1 MREKYDIVVV
11 GAGPAGSM
19 AARAAA
25 REGAS
30 VLLFDKR
37 RELGVPVQCGEALN
51 EDVLKELDIEPDPRW
66 ALGNTNAVKLVSP
79 SGIEVRIAERKVV
92 GKVGYILD
100 RKIFDKHLATLA
112 AKGGAD
118 IMVGTLVDG
127 LILDDGKPKGVKAR
141 GASGRIE
148 VRAEVVIASDGVGS
162 RVARWAGLN
171 TALKLDDIETGIQ
184 FQMIGVNFESPSM
197 MEFYFGNKIAPGG
210 YSWVFPK
217 GEDMANVGL
226 GVLGSRA
233 ERRPI
238 EYLRDFVARMP
249 GLSKGKVIEINAG
262 GVPVGGPLKQTV
274 KNNLL
279 VVGDAARQVNALTG
293 GGIDSAMRAGDIAG
307 EVAAKAVAEG
317 DTSEKRLGEYEKR
330 WRDLMGKRL
339 ERYLK
344 AKNVLVSL
352 TDDDLDRLAKA
363 LSDVK
368 FDKISLTDILK
379 VLAKVHPKLLWKL
392 KGFI

>member
-25 REGAS
+25 KEGAE
-30 VLLFDKR
+30 VMMFDKR

-51 EDVLKELDIEPDPRW
+51 EDVLKELDISPDPRW
-66 ALGNTNAVKLVSP
+66 ALGKTNAVKLVSP

-100 RKIFDKHLATLA
+100 RKIFDKHLAILA
-112 AKGGAD
+112 AKKGAD

-127 LILDDGKPKGVKAR
+127 LILENGKPKGVRAR
-141 GASGRIE
+141 GASGRLE
-148 VRAEVVIASDGVGS
+148 VRAEVIIAADGVGS

-171 TALKLDDIETGIQ
+171 TYLKLDDIETGVQ
-184 FQMIGVNFESPSM
+184 FQMVGVNFESPSM
-197 MEFYFGNKIAPGG
+197 MEHYFGNKIAPGG
-210 YSWVFPK
+210 YCWVFPK

-238 EYLRDFVARMP
+238 EYLRDFVAQMP
-249 GLSKGKVIEINAG
+249 GLSKGKMIEINAG

-274 KNNLL
+274 KDNLL

-368 FDKISLTDILK
+368 FDKISLTDMLK
-379 VLAKVHPKLLWKL
+379 VLIKAHPKLFWKL
-392 KGFI
+392 RGLM

>member
-25 REGAS
+25 QGGAK
-30 VLLFDKR
+30 VMMFDKR

-51 EDVLKELDIEPDPRW
+51 EDVLKELNIEPDHRW
-66 ALGNTNAVKLVSP
+66 ALGKMNAVKLVSP

-112 AKGGAD
+112 AKEGAD

-127 LILDDGKPKGVKAR
+127 LILENGKLKGVRVR
-141 GASGRIE
+141 GASGRHE
-148 VRAEVVIASDGVGS
+148 VRADVVMAADGVGS

-171 TALKLDDIETGIQ
+171 TALKLDDIETGVQ
-184 FQMIGVNFESPSM
+184 FQMVGVNFESPSM
-197 MEFYFGNKIAPGG
+197 MEFYFGNKIVPGG
-210 YSWVFPK
+210 YCWVFPK

-238 EYLRDFVARMP
+238 DYLRDFVARMP
-249 GLSKGKVIEINAG
+249 GLSKGKMIEINAG

-274 KNNLL
+274 KDNLL

-317 DTSEKRLGEYEKR
+317 DTSEKRLSEYERR

-363 LSDVK
+363 LKEVK
-368 FDKISLTDILK
+368 FDKISLTDMLK
-379 VLAKVHPKLLWKL
+379 VLIKAHPKLLWKL
-392 KGFI
+392 KGLM

>member
-1 MREKYDIVVV
+1 MVV

-25 REGAS
+25 QEGAK
-30 VLLFDKR
+30 VLMFDKR

-51 EDVLKELDIEPDPRW
+51 EDVLKELDIRLDPRW
-66 ALGNTNAVKLVSP
+66 ALSKTNAAKLVSP

-92 GKVGYILD
+92 GKIGYILD
-100 RKIFDKHLATLA
+100 RKIFDKHLTTLA

-127 LILDDGKPKGVKAR
+127 LILEDGKPKGVRAR
-141 GASGRIE
+141 GANGRLE
-148 VRAEVVIASDGVGS
+148 VRAEVIIAADGVGS

-171 TALKLDDIETGIQ
+171 TYLKLDDIETGVQ
-184 FQMIGVNFESPSM
+184 FQMVGINFESPSM
-197 MEFYFGNKIAPGG
+197 MEYYFGSKIAPGG
-210 YSWVFPK
+210 YCWVFPK

-226 GVLGSRA
+226 GILGSRA

-249 GLSKGKVIEINAG
+249 SLSKGKIIEINAG
-262 GVPVGGPLKQTV
+262 GVPVGGPIKQTV
-274 KNNLL
+274 KDNLL

-293 GGIDSAMRAGDIAG
+293 GGIDSAMRAGNIAG
-307 EVAAKAVAEG
+307 EVAAKAVAGG
-317 DTSEKRLGEYEKR
+317 DTSEKRLSEYEKR
-330 WRDLMGKRL
+330 WRELMGKRL

-363 LSDVK
+363 LSEVK
-368 FDKISLTDILK
+368 FDKISLTDMLR
-379 VLAKVHPKLLWKL
+379 VLIKAHPKLFWKL
-392 KGFI
+392 KGLM

>member
-127 LILDDGKPKGVKAR
+127 LILEDGKPKGVRAR
-141 GASGRIE
+141 GASGRLE

-274 KNNLL
+274 KDNLL

-339 ERYLK
+339 ERYLR

-352 TDDDLDRLAKA
+352 TDDDLDRLAEA
-363 LSDVK
+363 LNEVE

-379 VLAKVHPKLLWKL
+379 VLIKAHPKLLWKL
-392 KGFI
+392 KGFM